1 MSEVE
6 ILEKLAVSLG
16 LRSVR
21 HKKFAIP
28 MIVMAGILLTVIL
41 IVGSYKMAA
50 VHADAEIDFWK
61 SVATEAE
68 PEVCSLCEYG
78 EAMTYHAPVLV
89 NLSTGE
95 VGEMRVYKS
104 EKYGDTLELAPIQ
117 QTGTFAFVKCAG
129 LTGQQDTCSHTF
141 KIDIPRE
148 IETMNIG
155 RFCCDCR
162 VLLAET
168 NNSGFAIVDCFD
180 LGNMKAYNIENGA
193 EYAIRD
199 YTVSV
204 NEETHNDQLSVTV
217 CGNANNLIFID

>member
-1 MSEVE
+1 MLCDGKKAVVQQAQIVLQPLTNNPECRVHLHSG
-6 ILEKLAVSLG
+6 LFTLCFPGRGLLLCAVSGVLYLFG
-16 LRSVR
+16 L
-21 HKKFAIP
+21 
-28 MIVMAGILLTVIL
+28 
-41 IVGSYKMAA
+41 
-50 VHADAEIDFWK
+50 
-61 SVATEAE
+61 
-68 PEVCSLCEYG
+68 
-78 EAMTYHAPVLV
+78 
-89 NLSTGE
+89 
-95 VGEMRVYKS
+95 
-104 EKYGDTLELAPIQ
+104 Q

-204 NEETHNDQLSVTV
+204 NEETRINQLSVTV